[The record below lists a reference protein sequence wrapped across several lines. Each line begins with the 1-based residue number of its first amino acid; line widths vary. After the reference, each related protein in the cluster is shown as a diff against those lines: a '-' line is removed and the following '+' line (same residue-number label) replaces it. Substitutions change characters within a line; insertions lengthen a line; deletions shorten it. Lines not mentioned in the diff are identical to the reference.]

1 MIVDSKDMNW
11 IGKVNFEGG
20 KVYTSGKTIFFPNN
34 IYFLTW
40 KDIDERVKDYDYI
53 VFTENEFFLNEELTN
68 LLRYLK
74 KCNLTLFSIF
84 VSILIKHCATCG
96 STDELKPAIIS
107 TLKSFLSQFDQ
118 VLPAPPTFDN

>member
-53 VFTENEFFLNEELTN
+53 VFTENEFFLNEELIPFLQKWTN
-68 LLRYLK
+68 ENKLIYFL
-74 KCNLTLFSIF
+74 NLPSVI
-84 VSILIKHCATCG
+84 
-96 STDELKPAIIS
+96 PA
-107 TLKSFLSQFDQ
+107 
-118 VLPAPPTFDN
+118 